1 MDVEK
6 DSQLGGPTSSTATST
21 VSNMSSTVAK
31 PMTHVVSNTS
41 VKAPPES
48 TAPMLEDPP
57 AAEAVA
63 VSQEDIVL
71 PDVNKLPSRVSLS
84 PDFISTNE
92 YSGEEKKDEDV
103 AQEADVKMPPAATT
117 TTKLPSTAHEDQS
130 NKKQSSEQEE
140 DSEPRRTGRKRTST
154 TMIIDGHVVKKQN
167 NYTVTGINY
176 IHGAYKE
183 DAPKPVKKAK
193 PTSNGTN
200 QQPRAPRKMPSYVTD
215 RHKHNE
221 IIKQRIMGN
230 DATNQ
235 LNFMTNNYDVLEP
248 FVDDKVKSLL
258 LGNKKK
264 MMMKSNDEPK
274 KNRPML
280 GVQPEIVTTTLRD
293 YQMIGLDW
301 MVQMHSRGVSLFLF
315 CVYIYIQVIAFILY
329 PQPLSSHTSFH
340 PPHHFISYISPYNSH
355 CKSNCNVNKFTTLLL
370 QMLHMWTTHTNG
382 SGNCNLQ
389 KVTRTIIEGTSCPDR
404 RRDCQPR
411 RYRRATIT
419 GFNDILACRVVFILS
434 NWIGNVLFVGTGR
447 TELPGGRGR
456 YCIPNTNHKVG
467 SGVVGTD
474 TKDIDESTR

>member
-1 MDVEK
+1 M
-6 DSQLGGPTSSTATST
+6 P
-21 VSNMSSTVAK
+21 
-31 PMTHVVSNTS
+31 
-41 VKAPPES
+41 
-48 TAPMLEDPP
+48 EDPP
-57 AAEAVA
+57 AEAVA

-117 TTKLPSTAHEDQS
+117 TTTKLPSAAQEAQS
-130 NKKQSSEQEE
+130 SKKQSSELED

-193 PTSNGTN
+193 PANTN

-315 CVYIYIQVIAFILY
+315 CVYIYMVY
-329 PQPLSSHTSFH
+329 
-340 PPHHFISYISPYNSH
+340 FISHNNQNH
-355 CKSNCNVNKFTTLLL
+355 VCSNL
-370 QMLHMWTTHTNG
+370 
-382 SGNCNLQ
+382 
-389 KVTRTIIEGTSCPDR
+389 
-404 RRDCQPR
+404 
-411 RYRRATIT
+411 
-419 GFNDILACRVVFILS
+419 
-434 NWIGNVLFVGTGR
+434 
-447 TELPGGRGR
+447 
-456 YCIPNTNHKVG
+456 
-467 SGVVGTD
+467 
-474 TKDIDESTR
+474 